1 MLARRKLTARSDAG
15 REWVEGETVRVRRIS
30 NKSSY
35 AWPAG
40 ESLQVCDTIEG
51 VLGLS
56 PSCSHRQ
63 GEAKLLWLSG
73 KIHVRGLARET
84 RRWLADRADT
94 ESDSGVPG
102 SDNENVRG
110 RHGTVKAP
118 QGPRKATGSP
128 HPRRSKRRRSRG
140 APHRD
145 RPKLTTANSFVD
157 PLLP

>member
-1 MLARRKLTARSDAG
+1 VLARRKLTARSDAG
-15 REWVEGETVRVRRIS
+15 REWVEGETVRVRGIS

-40 ESLQVCDTIEG
+40 ESLQVCDTIRRSRAEP
-51 VLGLS
+51 VLLS
-56 PSCSHRQ
+56 PAGRSKAPLALRSNPRRHPQ
-63 GEAKLLWLSG
+63 GN
-73 KIHVRGLARET
+73 

-94 ESDSGVPG
+94 ESDSGVPE
-102 SDNENVRG
+102 SDDGNVRG

-157 PLLP
+157 PLLL

>member
-1 MLARRKLTARSDAG
+1 VLAGRKLTARSDAG

-35 AWPAG
+35 ARPAG

-56 PSCSHRQ
+56 PSCFHRQ
-63 GEAKLLWLSG
+63 GEAMLLWLSG
-73 KIHVRGLARET
+73 QIHVRVSQGT

-94 ESDSGVPG
+94 ESDSGVPE
-102 SDNENVRG
+102 SDDGNVRG

-118 QGPRKATGSP
+118 QGPRKTTGSP

-145 RPKLTTANSFVD
+145 RSKLTTANSFVD